1 MPRKPIAGKE
11 AHLMRSPWRKLPEPL
26 RHLLG
31 ALGVVLI
38 LTLPFLALG
47 LNHRCIQLVGCQH

>member
-1 MPRKPIAGKE
+1 
-11 AHLMRSPWRKLPEPL
+11 MRSLWRKLPEPM

-38 LTLPFLALG
+38 ITLPVLVLC
-47 LNHRCIQLVGCQH
+47 LDHRCIQLVGCHH